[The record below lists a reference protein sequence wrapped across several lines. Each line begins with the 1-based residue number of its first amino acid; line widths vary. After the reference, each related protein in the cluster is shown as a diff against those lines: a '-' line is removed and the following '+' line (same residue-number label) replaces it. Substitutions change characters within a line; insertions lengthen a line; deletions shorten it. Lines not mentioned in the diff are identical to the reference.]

1 MLIISV
7 EKMKTLNGRERC
19 DIRCLQWDEVI
30 TKCD

>member
-7 EKMKTLNGRERC
+7 EKMKTLNGREWR